1 MMETLTP
8 KERDAVKAFV
18 ILGIFVAAI
27 IGYFYFWQ
35 VKPQLVKDAEQTK
48 KLTAEIK
55 ALDDR
60 LRAMDVAVANLEAL
74 REKQALLQAVSA
86 KLPNSIDAPGFY
98 QALVKILQVTRVEY
112 SELSQQK
119 EAVRAVYTEIPYR
132 IVCRARYHDF
142 GQYLNLIE
150 ENPDRFMRVKKFV
163 IENNDKRPS
172 VHPVTV
178 ELATFMFNSKG

>member
-8 KERDAVKAFV
+8 KERDAVKAFF
-18 ILGIFVAAI
+18 ILAIFVAAI
-27 IGYFYFWQ
+27 VGYYYYWV
-35 VKPQLVKDAEQTK
+35 VKPQLVKDAEQVK
-48 KLTAEIK
+48 KLNAEIST
-55 ALDDR
+55 LNDR
-60 LRAMDVAVANLEAL
+60 LRAMDVAAANLQSL
-74 REKQALLQAVSA
+74 REKQALLQAVSE

-112 SELSQQK
+112 SELVQQK
-119 EAVRAVYTEIPYR
+119 EMVRTIYTEIPYR
-132 IVCRARYHDF
+132 IVCRASYHDF

-150 ENPDRFMRVKKFV
+150 ENPDRFMRVKKFI